1 MTDQQR
7 ATICSRCGGL
17 RDRCECAEIRREAFA
32 EAAACIREYSDDLR
46 EMCVA
51 GEWAV
56 PIHNALCTA
65 RARVSALAR
74 KPGPVT

>member
-32 EAAACIREYSDDLR
+32 EAARYTVEDFRWSSVEGTYEVLERLSADF
-46 EMCVA
+46 A
-51 GEWAV
+51 
-56 PIHNALCTA
+56 
-65 RARVSALAR
+65 ALAR
-74 KPGPVT
+74 KPGPV